1 MRRRE
6 LVLLGFASLVSGPL
20 VAAPKKAAPQ
30 VSPRV
35 LINQAGQLAMHAERI
50 GKYWMQMGVGIDLQR
65 AGLHLQD
72 STRAFDQL
80 FAALGRSVHGEQM
93 LLIEQRW
100 RVYRMAWGAKP
111 APEGVRRVA
120 SLAQDLGEQGMKLVN
135 QLAKAQAGDEA
146 RRVADA
152 SEARML
158 TQRMARIALMRQW
171 SQAAPDAS
179 LQLDQMRKTFSAR
192 LDSLNADTG
201 LPDAAK
207 GDLQLARQQWAFL
220 DQALATKE
228 DLKATTQAANLAERE
243 RELLDSFCGHLA

>member
-1 MRRRE
+1 MLRRNF
-6 LVLLGFASLVSGPL
+6 LLLGVSAVVAGPVL
-20 VAAPKKAAPQ
+20 AAKKAAPQ

-50 GKYWMQMGVGIDLQR
+50 GKYWMQMGVGIDVQR
-65 AGLHLQD
+65 AGLHLQE

-80 FAALGRSVHGEQM
+80 FAALSRSVHGELM

-120 SLAQDLGEQGMKLVN
+120 SLAQDLGEQGMKLVA

-146 RRVADA
+146 RRLADG

-171 SQAAPDAS
+171 SQATPDAS

-192 LDSLNADTG
+192 LDALNADVG
-201 LPDAAK
+201 LPDVAK

-220 DQALATKE
+220 DQALAAKD
-228 DLKATTQAANLAERE
+228 DLKATTQAVNLAERE
-243 RELLDSFCGHLA
+243 RELLDSFCEHLG

>member
-1 MRRRE
+1 MLRRNF
-6 LVLLGFASLVSGPL
+6 LLLGVSAVVAGPAL
-20 VAAPKKAAPQ
+20 AAKKAAPQ

-50 GKYWMQMGVGIDLQR
+50 GKYWMQMGVGIDMQR
-65 AGLHLQD
+65 AGLHLQE

-80 FAALGRSVHGEQM
+80 FAALSRSVHGELM

-120 SLAQDLGEQGMKLVN
+120 SLAQDLGEQGMKLVA
-135 QLAKAQAGDEA
+135 QLAKAQSGDDA
-146 RRVADA
+146 RRLIDA

-158 TQRMARIALMRQW
+158 TQRMARVALMRQW
-171 SQAAPDAS
+171 SQATPDAS

-192 LDSLNADTG
+192 LDALNADAG

-220 DQALATKE
+220 DEALATKE

-243 RELLDSFCGHLA
+243 RELLDSFCEHLG